1 MAWKPFVPNCFWIAC
16 AGLLLAGCQE
26 QEQIHEYTVPK
37 EPPPRLLAVMVPR
50 TNVTWFFKLMGPAP
64 EVAKHVQAFDAF
76 VASVRFPDP
85 GKGSIVW
92 TVPNDWDE
100 EHSDERFYA
109 VLRFAGNGVPL
120 PITVTPLGGPQARNV
135 RANLDRWRVNQLGL
149 DKISDAE
156 LKKLDGNIRVDG
168 VKATRVD
175 FTGLGSGK
183 GRRRI
188 AVAPPAPARRSFTF
202 TKPDD
207 WEEVPAEAVAGI
219 RREAVF
225 RVGSGKSTAKTT
237 VLRLNGDGGG
247 ALANVN
253 RWREELALAPAK
265 EEQLRQDIRSLDT
278 ASGRANYVELTGRD
292 RDGERA
298 TLGAWIAHGGHTWFI
313 TMKGPADVVRSR
325 KPAFEAFVKSFRFDN
340 EAGVAHE

>member
-50 TNVTWFFKLMGPAP
+50 ANVTWFFKLMGPAP

-92 TVPNDWDE
+92 TVPDDWDE

-188 AVAPPAPARRSFTF
+188 AVAPPAPRAAVLHLHQARRLGGSARRSGGRHPTR
-202 TKPDD
+202 
-207 WEEVPAEAVAGI
+207 GCLS
-219 RREAVF
+219 RRI
-225 RVGSGKSTAKTT
+225 GKIHRENDRAAPE
-237 VLRLNGDGGG
+237 R
-247 ALANVN
+247 
-253 RWREELALAPAK
+253 RWRRGA
-265 EEQLRQDIRSLDT
+265 
-278 ASGRANYVELTGRD
+278 
-292 RDGERA
+292 GERQSLA
-298 TLGAWIAHGGHTWFI
+298 RRIGTRPG
-313 TMKGPADVVRSR
+313 
-325 KPAFEAFVKSFRFDN
+325 
-340 EAGVAHE
+340 